1 MRPALLFILFIVSGA
16 STSAQIN
23 YVDSLENLL
32 KSNPKPQEK
41 IEILADLVR
50 ELIRISPAKALQTG
64 QTLKIL
70 SDSMDS
76 DLGRAHYYRCMGGL
90 SYIQG
95 NYLYSTSFVFRAI
108 ELYSSLKD
116 SIGIANS
123 YVTLANSYSRQG
135 LYHQAISYQ
144 KRALQIFTHNNNHRR
159 IGVAFSNL
167 SFLYNRIGKY
177 DSALILINKSISLN
191 KQTGSGSVLINDY
204 KNQGNTFY
212 FTKDFNRAL
221 ESYNKALEI
230 NSQLGGEGNVESVIE
245 TLLGISKTYEALGRT
260 EEALANTKRAIWLA
274 SKHGYIIN
282 LEIGF
287 LQLSKQ
293 YKNTGNFKEAH
304 RFLEHYADVID
315 SLRQIQ
321 RTELESLGDVYLNAL
336 RESNQ
341 NESLLKEK
349 ALQEKL
355 ITQQRISLLIGTCF
369 IAVLGFLVFYL
380 KKSNNRRRQ
389 INETLNLQ
397 KEEIAKQNKE
407 LEKLNQTKDK
417 FFSIVAH
424 DLKTPLNSLKAFTSI
439 LHNHAAKLTKE
450 DIVETGKQLDET
462 LGNTIKMADTL
473 IVWAKQQMQVEEGV
487 PEQLNIKQLVT
498 TICEVYLEA
507 ADQKTILLT
516 SDIPENLT
524 VYGDKNQVMFVIRN
538 LINNAIKFTK
548 SGGQVKIIGVEP
560 NHKLTQIAVSD
571 TGIGMHEEVLK
582 KVFEINANIKT
593 KGTAGESGTGL
604 GLVLC
609 KEFVERNRG
618 TIKAQSTYGL
628 GTTFFVELPQQEG

>member
-1 MRPALLFILFIVSGA
+1 MRISFVLLLFLLSSI
-16 STSAQIN
+16 TTEAQRN

-32 KSNPKPQEK
+32 KNNPNPEDK

-50 ELIRISPAKALQTG
+50 ELIRISPSRAFQTG
-64 QTLKIL
+64 QELKAL
-70 SDSMDS
+70 ADSMNS

-108 ELYSSLKD
+108 ELYSTLRD

-135 LYHQAISYQ
+135 LYQQAVSYQ
-144 KRALQIFTHNNNHRR
+144 KRALQIFRHNKNYRR
-159 IGVAFSNL
+159 IGVSLSNL
-167 SFLYNRIGKY
+167 SFLYNKLGKY
-177 DSALILINKSISLN
+177 DSALILIEKSISLN
-191 KQTGSGSVLINDY
+191 GQTGSRSVLINDY
-204 KNQGNTFY
+204 KNAGNSYY
-212 FTKDFNRAL
+212 FKKDYVHAL
-221 ESYNKALEI
+221 ERFNLALDI

-245 TLLGISKTYEALGRT
+245 TLLGISKTYEALGRI
-260 EEALANTKRAIWLA
+260 EEALTNSKRAIWLA

-282 LEIGF
+282 LENGF
-287 LQLSKQ
+287 LQLSQQ
-293 YKNTGNFKEAH
+293 YKNTGNFREAH
-304 RFLEHYADVID
+304 RFLEQYATVID

-321 RTELESLGDVYLNAL
+321 RTELEALGDVYLSAL
-336 RESNQ
+336 REANQ

-355 ITQQRISLLIGTCF
+355 ITQQRISLLIGAGF
-369 IAVLGFLVFYL
+369 ILVLGVLVFYL

-389 INETLNLQ
+389 INETLNQQ

-439 LHNHAAKLTKE
+439 LHKHADQLTKE
-450 DIVETGKQLDET
+450 DIVETGKLLDET

-487 PEQLNIKQLVT
+487 PETLNIKQLVAT
-498 TICEVYLEA
+498 VCDVYNEA
-507 ADQKTILLT
+507 AEQKTISLT
-516 SDIPENLT
+516 CDIPETLT
-524 VYGDKNQVMFVIRN
+524 AYGDKNQVMFVIRN
-538 LINNAIKFTK
+538 LINNAIKFTQP
-548 SGGQVKIIGVEP
+548 GGHVKIRAEQQNQKYVQLEV
-560 NHKLTQIAVSD
+560 AD
-571 TGIGMHEEVLK
+571 TGIGMSEAVAK
-582 KVFEINANIKT
+582 KVFEVNANIKT

-609 KEFVERNRG
+609 KEFVERNKGR
-618 TIKAQSTYGL
+618 IWVQSTLGQ
-628 GTTFFVELPQQEG
+628 GTTFYIELPQSAG

>member
-1 MRPALLFILFIVSGA
+1 MRISFVLLLFILGSFA
-16 STSAQIN
+16 SEAQRN

-32 KSNPKPQEK
+32 KKNPKPEDK

-50 ELIRISPAKALQTG
+50 ELIRISPSRAFQVG
-64 QTLKIL
+64 QELKSL
-70 SDSMDS
+70 ADSMNS
-76 DLGRAHYYRCMGGL
+76 DLGRAHYYRVMSGL

-108 ELYSSLKD
+108 ELYSLLKD

-135 LYHQAISYQ
+135 LYQQAVSYQ
-144 KRALQIFTHNNNHRR
+144 KRALNIFTNNKNYRR
-159 IGVAFSNL
+159 IGVSYSNL
-167 SFLYNRIGKY
+167 SFLYNKLGKY
-177 DSALILINKSISLN
+177 DSALVWIKQSININ
-191 KQTGSGSVLINDY
+191 EQTGSGSVLINDY
-204 KNQGNTFY
+204 KNEGNTFY
-212 FTKDFNRAL
+212 FTKDYQRAL
-221 ESYNKALEI
+221 ASYNKALDI
-230 NSQLGGEGNVESVIE
+230 NAQLGGEGNIESVIE
-245 TLLGISKTYEALGRT
+245 ALLGISKTYEALGRI
-260 EEALANTKRAIWLA
+260 EEALTNSKRAIWLA

-282 LEIGF
+282 LENGF
-287 LQLSKQ
+287 LQLSQQ
-293 YKNTGNFKEAH
+293 YKNTGNFREAH
-304 RFLEHYADVID
+304 RFLEHYATVID
-315 SLRQIQ
+315 SLKQIQ
-321 RTELESLGDVYLNAL
+321 RTEHEALGDVYLNAL

-341 NESLLKEK
+341 NESLLKER

-355 ITQQRISLLIGTCF
+355 ITQQRISLFVGAGFILI
-369 IAVLGFLVFYL
+369 LGVLVFYL

-439 LHNHAAKLTKE
+439 LHKHADQLTKE
-450 DIVETGKQLDET
+450 DIVETGKLLDET

-487 PEQLNIKQLVT
+487 PESLNIKQLVET
-498 TICEVYLEA
+498 VCEVYNEA
-507 ADQKTILLT
+507 AEQKNISLT
-516 SDIPENLT
+516 CDISETLT
-524 VYGDKNQVMFVIRN
+524 AYGDRNQVMFVIRN
-538 LINNAIKFTK
+538 LINNAIKFTQP
-548 SGGQVKIIGVEP
+548 GGHVKIRAEQQRQNFVQV
-560 NHKLTQIAVSD
+560 TVAD
-571 TGIGMHEEVLK
+571 TGIGMSEAVVK

-609 KEFVERNRG
+609 KEFVERNKG
-618 TIKAQSTYGL
+618 KIWAQSTLGQ
-628 GTTFFVELPQQEG
+628 GTTFYIEIPESAG